1 MKQVPYKTST
11 GVRIGS
17 RYNESPKPM
26 PIEDGD
32 MLTIQSILI
41 CPPEWHKKRRIE
53 RIALAISTITF
64 VLVLCAYILVSK

>member
-1 MKQVPYKTST
+1 MKHVPYKTST

-32 MLTIQSILI
+32 MLTIQSIFI
-41 CPPEWHKKRRIE
+41 CPPEWHRKRKIE
-53 RIALAISTITF
+53 RIAFMVSTVTLLII
-64 VLVLCAYILVSK
+64 LCAYIMVSK